1 VRQLGTVLVV
11 ALLATA
17 ALADQNPQ
25 LAIFLDADMDTGNDV
40 VNEVCP
46 LPNET
51 VMVYVCFDQ
60 FGDNGGM
67 LGAAFK
73 FDRTFGGFKL
83 AQTNM
88 LGGLDFGDV
97 EVAPGW
103 AITAGVDCQFP
114 DANGVL
120 VAASV
125 QYLYLGTP
133 GVIQILP
140 DDVDGHVGADCDN
153 LLDDWCIASL
163 DSHGAAGNF
172 GVCTTPAD
180 GDCVPPVPV
189 DDRSWGD
196 IQALYR

>member
-1 VRQLGTVLVV
+1 L
-11 ALLATA
+11 LLAVT

-46 LPNET
+46 NPNET
-51 VMVYVCFDQ
+51 IMVYVCFDQ
-60 FGDNGGM
+60 FGGGGGM

-73 FDRTFGGFKL
+73 FDRTFAGFKL
-83 AQTNM
+83 AQTNL

-103 AITAGVDCQFP
+103 AITAGANCQFP
-114 DANGVL
+114 DANGVV

-133 GVIQILP
+133 GIVQILAH
-140 DDVDGHVGADCDN
+140 DVDGHVGADCDN

-163 DSHGAAGNF
+163 DSHGFAGNF
-172 GVCTTPAD
+172 GVCMPPPD
-180 GDCVPPVPV
+180 GDCVPAVPV
-189 DDRSWGD
+189 EDRSWGT
-196 IQALYR
+196 IKALYR

>member
-1 VRQLGTVLVV
+1 MKRLMIVVMVL
-11 ALLATA
+11 AFAATA
-17 ALADQNPQ
+17 FADDNPS
-25 LAIFLDADMDTGNDV
+25 LAIFLDADLDTGNT

-51 VMVYVCFDQ
+51 VLVYVCFDQ
-60 FGDNGGM
+60 FGVGGGM

-103 AITAGVDCQFP
+103 AITAGADCQFP

-120 VAASV
+120 VAASI
-125 QYLYLGTP
+125 QYLYLGTE
-133 GVIQILP
+133 GTITLLP
-140 DDVDGHVGADCDN
+140 HDVDGPVGADCQN
-153 LLDDWCIASL
+153 LLDEWCVASI
-163 DSHGAAGNF
+163 DSHGLSGNF
-172 GVCTTPAD
+172 GFCMTPPD
-180 GDCVPPVPV
+180 GECIPPVPV
-189 DDRSWGD
+189 EDATWGS
-196 IQALYR
+196 IKSLYR